1 LRIFVAMPA
10 YRTPET
16 IGRAVSSILGQ
27 THRDLLLVVL
37 NDGDDPASAWAP
49 LAHVT
54 DPRLVRFDLS
64 ENRGWPFADA
74 VALAACDA
82 PWFSPHDSDDWSD
95 PRRLELLLALSAGA
109 DVVLQDEAVH
119 RQNGSSILV
128 PVQPY
133 RPDGVFR
140 HHAVR
145 AGLYR
150 TEWLRRIGGI
160 HPSFRLGYD
169 TLLTSLAFLA
179 GETRVL
185 REPLYH
191 RVKRAGSLT
200 SARETGMGSPV
211 RAHVRA
217 RLAALWRECFRVAR
231 GAADRAAAVGDV
243 IRRSIAPADAAAV
256 EYEATRL
263 RALLSGRRAAA

>member
-1 LRIFVAMPA
+1 MTVFVAMPA

-16 IGRAVSSILGQ
+16 IACAVESVLAQ
-27 THRDLLLVVL
+27 THKDLLLVVL
-37 NDGDDPASAWAP
+37 NDGDSPSRAWTP

-54 DPRLVRFDLS
+54 DARLLRFDLQ

-95 PRRLELLLALSAGA
+95 PRRLERLLALSDGA

-119 RQNGSSILV
+119 RANGSSILV

-150 TEWLRRIGGI
+150 TEWLRKIGGV
-160 HPSFRLGYD
+160 HPSFRLGCD

-179 GETRVL
+179 GETRVV
-185 REPLYH
+185 RESLYH

-200 SARETGMGSPV
+200 SARETGMGSPLRRQI
-211 RAHVRA
+211 RAE
-217 RLAALWRECFRVAR
+217 LEGLWRECFAAAR
-231 GAADRAAAVGDV
+231 TAGDRAAAVGDV
-243 IRRSIAPADAAAV
+243 IRRSIAPEDSAAV
-256 EYEATRL
+256 EREAARL
-263 RALLSGRRAAA
+263 RAVLAERMAA